1 MMSDGFNYGGEI
13 AERDIHFK
21 LWPTSG
27 NRTALVDADLL
38 PYQIGYAVAAHYAL
52 SYTQACYLVDEGHA
66 ATLRDTPQYADAWEM
81 LCKELNAWITAAGCD
96 SALLFVTDS
105 AKNFRLDIAF
115 TEDYKGQRNPDKPPY
130 FYELKEDVVKLL
142 GAIVSDGEEADD
154 LISIAVYD
162 AAKVLGVDVGSP
174 EHREFC
180 TTVVCSSD
188 KDSCITG
195 GLHYDPRKQVLRFID
210 KLGVLEPKTKLN
222 EVNDYAQ
229 WPLVK
234 GEPVNPAMHQGPY
247 DTWSRGAKAGEVKT
261 KRVLLGR
268 KESVSI
274 VDLKGTG
281 LKFFYAQLLIG
292 DDADNYSGIP
302 GKGPTYAYD
311 LLDKCQ
317 SEKELYTA
325 VLGAYK
331 EHYGTGTHLATN
343 FRGGRKHLTAYQ
355 RMLEQGRL
363 AWMQTFK
370 GDIWRASST
379 LPKGSDP
386 EWNE

>member
-1 MMSDGFNYGGEI
+1 MSDGFNYGGEI
-13 AERDIHFK
+13 AERDVHFK
-21 LWPTSG
+21 LWPTTG

-38 PYQIGYAVAAHYAL
+38 PYQIGYAVAAHYSL
-52 SYTQACYLVDEGHA
+52 GYTQAVYLVDEGHV

-81 LCKELNAWITAAGCD
+81 LCKELNAWVTAAGCD
-96 SALLFVTDS
+96 SALLFLTDS

-115 TEDYKGQRNPDKPPY
+115 TEDYKGQRNPDKPPF
-130 FYELKEDVVKLL
+130 FYELKADVLNLL

-162 AAKVLGVDVGSP
+162 AANELGVVPGSP

-195 GLHYDPRKQVLRFID
+195 GLHYDPRTRVLRFID
-210 KLGVLEPKTKLN
+210 KFGALEPKTKLK
-222 EVNDYAQ
+222 EVNDYAT

-234 GEPVNPAMHQGPY
+234 GEPVNPEMHPGPY
-247 DTWSRGAKAGEVKT
+247 DTWARGAKAGVVKT

-268 KESVSI
+268 KESASI

-281 LKFFYAQLLIG
+281 LKFFYAQLLMG

-302 GKGPTYAYD
+302 GKGPTFAYD
-311 LLDKCQ
+311 LLDKCRT
-317 SEKELYTA
+317 EKELYYA
-325 VLGAYK
+325 VLNAYK
-331 EHYGTGTHLATN
+331 EHYGSGTHLAQN
-343 FRGGRKHLTAYQ
+343 FRGGSMELTAYQ

-363 AWMQTFK
+363 AWMQTRK
-370 GDIWRASST
+370 GEIWRASSNC
-379 LPKGSDP
+379 PSGVDQA
-386 EWNE
+386 WNE